1 MVLSWKD
8 KRLVKFISTKHDA
21 SMVTIQRT
29 KKSGH
34 GEMEQVKK
42 PACICNYNENMSGVD
57 HIDQMIS
64 YYPCTRKT
72 LKWTKKVFFT

>member
-1 MVLSWKD
+1 MGKLWYFLGKTKD
-8 KRLVKFISTKHDA
+8 L
-21 SMVTIQRT
+21 
-29 KKSGH
+29 KKGGH

-64 YYPCTRKT
+64 YYLCTRKT
-72 LKWTKKVFFT
+72 LKSRNPGLLMERDDNFHQTVKV